1 MAAGSFLLILLAA
14 VLLTLLALF
23 RGPHWLKFVASIIL
37 SLIGAALCFFAAGWI
52 IYNNV
57 TPYNNLA
64 LWGGVVA
71 GLAAAAGV
79 YSLLRRWTAKPAARA
94 GAPPHS
100 PPRSFAP
107 PILPI
112 DIFISYK
119 RDERALVHAIAE
131 RLKALQLSV
140 WFDADIHSGKTFD
153 AEIDRHVRSAKC
165 VLVCWSPG
173 AVASDWVRGEATIGR
188 QRNVL
193 AATMLVPCDLP
204 APFNLVHANDLTG
217 GIGASNSEWMQALD
231 RIGALVGRPGLAAFE
246 RLETSGAA
254 AFGEWIA
261 RNAGDPLLEEAVRRL
276 KALSV

>member
-1 MAAGSFLLILLAA
+1 MDSEAGSPILLAVVFLA
-14 VLLTLLALF
+14 LLALF
-23 RGPHWLKFVASIIL
+23 RGPQWLKF
-37 SLIGAALCFFAAGWI
+37 GAALF
-52 IYNNV
+52 
-57 TPYNNLA
+57 LS
-64 LWGGVVA
+64 LVVA
-71 GLAAAAGV
+71 LIASSAVWNIVFHDTNSNTIAWGAAIGLAAGV
-79 YSLLRRWTAKPAARA
+79 GVFLLLRRWTAKLTARA
-94 GAPPHS
+94 SALPHS

-107 PILPI
+107 STQSI

-131 RLKALQLSV
+131 RLKALKLSV

-204 APFNLVHANDLTG
+204 APFNLVHANDLTN
-217 GIGASNSEWMQALD
+217 GIGPGNGEWLHALD

-246 RLETSGAA
+246 RLESSGPA

-276 KALSV
+276 KALPV